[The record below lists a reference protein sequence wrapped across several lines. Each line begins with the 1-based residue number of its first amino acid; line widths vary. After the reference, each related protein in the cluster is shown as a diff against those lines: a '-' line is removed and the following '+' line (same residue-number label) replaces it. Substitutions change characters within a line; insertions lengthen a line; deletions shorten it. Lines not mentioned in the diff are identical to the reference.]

1 MYPEQSQIIRKRSE
15 KRGMSQ
21 NKRKI
26 RKNGRINVNELDEQI
41 IRLVDN
47 KLAEG
52 IEEPINFL

>member
-1 MYPEQSQIIRKRSE
+1 
-15 KRGMSQ
+15 MSQ

-41 IRLVDN
+41 IQLVDN

-52 IEEPINFL
+52 IEEPTSFL